1 MALTFPRPMPL
12 IGPSSQY
19 FEIERVDAM
28 SPVADGRIEGVTL
41 GAPRWHGRWTL
52 SDKLMRAQSDEWRAF
67 VGSLRG
73 QQRSFLARDY
83 DRPWPLSTPNGFA
96 GLVRAGGGA
105 FDGSATSW
113 SVNADRD
120 VATLSG
126 QPAGLVLG
134 MMDQVMWRWTT
145 GGVQRRSLHRII
157 EGGVATGSGVVA
169 VTLDPPVPTL
179 VPGSA
184 IADLDRPNCVM
195 KLDASQTKMGER
207 TRANRVGGVIVG
219 VQDLRA

>member
-28 SPVADGRIEGVTL
+28 SPTADGRIEGVTL

-52 SDKLMRAQSDEWRAF
+52 SDRLMRAQSDEWGAF
-67 VGSLRG
+67 FGSLRG
-73 QQRSFLARDY
+73 QQRAFLAQDY
-83 DRPWPLSTPNGFA
+83 DHLYPLSAPQGFG

-120 VATLSG
+120 VPTLSG
-126 QPAGLVLG
+126 LPAGFVLSL
-134 MMDQVMWRWTT
+134 MDLVMWRWAT

-157 EGGVATGSGVVA
+157 EGGVTNGSGVVA
-169 VTLDPPVPTL
+169 VTVEPPLPTL
-179 VPGSA
+179 IPGGA
-184 IADLDRPNCVM
+184 VADMNRPNCVM
-195 KLDASQTKMGER
+195 KMDASQSKRGER